1 MIIHLFVKGKPLN
14 VDFARRFVNCWRLP
28 HDLAGVVEAG
38 LRHQGDLVFTVGT
51 ELEKTKDSFLRTSFH
66 KQII

>member
-1 MIIHLFVKGKPLN
+1 MIIHLFVKGKPLYI
-14 VDFARRFVNCWRLP
+14 DFAGRFVNCWRFP

-51 ELEKTKDSFLRTSFH
+51 ELEKKKSRSLDLHYTNK
-66 KQII
+66 